1 MGFSVKI
8 DHARLLADLYK
19 LAEFG
24 GLRPGVDRPA
34 YSPADR
40 DARAWLLERMTDAG
54 LEAQI
59 DGIGNVYGET
69 PGAARAVLIG
79 SHSDTVPRG
88 GWLDGALGVIYGL
101 EIARAWREAGREGGF
116 GVDVISFADE
126 ESTYSGMVGSRSF
139 CEGLFEGEL
148 DDAKRAEGRSLREA
162 LVEAGY
168 AGRPLAKL
176 DPARHVAY
184 LEAHI
189 EQGPRLEAEARRI
202 GIVTAIV
209 GIRRTRVAFTGR
221 ADHAGTT
228 PMHLRRD
235 AGAALIELCHHVRRR
250 LLEVRAANSVW
261 NLGHVLFEPGVGN
274 VVPSSAAV
282 LIEYRDT
289 STTVLDRMREEI
301 QRAVAEADG
310 ADGVRVAASPS
321 LELPPAELNPDIA
334 ELMACA
340 ARRRETPAMRM
351 PSGAGHDAM
360 VLSRH
365 LPTGLLFI
373 PSIGGRSHDV
383 AEDSHEADILLGAD
397 VLADT
402 ALELRIELEA
412 S

>member
-1 MGFSVKI
+1 
-8 DHARLLADLYK
+8 
-19 LAEFG
+19 
-24 GLRPGVDRPA
+24 
-34 YSPADR
+34 
-40 DARAWLLERMTDAG
+40 
-54 LEAQI
+54 
-59 DGIGNVYGET
+59 
-69 PGAARAVLIG
+69 
-79 SHSDTVPRG
+79 
-88 GWLDGALGVIYGL
+88 
-101 EIARAWREAGREGGF
+101 
-116 GVDVISFADE
+116 
-126 ESTYSGMVGSRSF
+126 MVGSRSF
-139 CEGLFEGEL
+139 CGGLLEDEL
-148 DDAKRAEGRSLREA
+148 DGAKNAEGKSLRKA
-162 LVEAGY
+162 LTEAGY
-168 AGRPLAKL
+168 AGRPFAKL

-189 EQGPRLEAEARRI
+189 EQGPRLEAEAIRI

-209 GIRRTRVAFTGR
+209 GIRRTRVTFTGR

-235 AGAALIELCHHVRRR
+235 AGAALIEFCHHIRRR
-250 LLEVRAANSVW
+250 FSEVSAADSVW

-310 ADGVRVAASPS
+310 AGGVRVAASPS
-321 LELPPAELNPDIA
+321 LVLPPAELDPDLA
-334 ELMACA
+334 ELIAGA
-340 ARRRETPAMRM
+340 AGRHGTPAMRM

-365 LPTGLLFI
+365 LPAGLLFI

-402 ALELRIELEA
+402 ALELRAELEA
-412 S
+412 ATIGAQPGDVRKRRRVLQSQR